1 MDVKGKKI
9 MVLGGWGLV
18 GFAICRNILE
28 EEPGELI
35 VHSLDEWEA
44 NEACEKLKKNNL
56 ANTKITP
63 NWGNMFVREA
73 MQGLSRVEIL
83 ENSQYRAWLIEDGL
97 DDLTEEIL
105 QRSYLFQ
112 VVSSVRPDILIDCVN
127 SATAVAYQ
135 DVFTGYYN
143 LKGEL
148 KRFKEKKV
156 YSDTLVS
163 EVEKILCT
171 LYIPQLIRHVQIL
184 YEAMRRS
191 KTGFYFKIGTSG
203 TGGMGLNIPYTHS
216 EEKPSRTLLSKSSVA
231 GAHSLLLFLMART
244 PDAPITKE
252 IKPTA
257 AIAWKKIAYGEIKQG
272 SHSVELYDCPPEN
285 AFTLDGHLD
294 KNGPQNWVKL
304 DGKVLKSV
312 YVDTGE
318 NGTFSYGEF
327 SAISSSGQMELVTPE
342 EIAKSVVY
350 EIKGGNTGHDVIN
363 ALDNATMGPTYRAGL
378 MRQHA
383 LTKMQKL
390 MAENNCD
397 SIAFELLGPPRLSKL
412 LYEAH
417 LFKKVCGSM
426 EKLRDTDAA
435 RVSGQLEDLISNDAE
450 LRSSILSIGIPIL
463 MKDGKNLLRGPI
475 IKIPA
480 YRGENKFTINPE
492 AIDIWAKDGWV
503 DLRPSNVAFWQQRM
517 NQIFDEIES
526 VPADDTSSQFVRD
539 RTYWLE
545 DDEIDIGKV
554 VGWIFSNEEQGLRMK
569 D

>member
-1 MDVKGKKI
+1 
-9 MVLGGWGLV
+9 
-18 GFAICRNILE
+18 
-28 EEPGELI
+28 
-35 VHSLDEWEA
+35 
-44 NEACEKLKKNNL
+44 
-56 ANTKITP
+56 
-63 NWGNMFVREA
+63 
-73 MQGLSRVEIL
+73 
-83 ENSQYRAWLIEDGL
+83 
-97 DDLTEEIL
+97 
-105 QRSYLFQ
+105 
-112 VVSSVRPDILIDCVN
+112 
-127 SATAVAYQ
+127 
-135 DVFTGYYN
+135 
-143 LKGEL
+143 
-148 KRFKEKKV
+148 
-156 YSDTLVS
+156 
-163 EVEKILCT
+163 
-171 LYIPQLIRHVQIL
+171 
-184 YEAMRRS
+184 
-191 KTGFYFKIGTSG
+191 
-203 TGGMGLNIPYTHS
+203 MGLNIPYTHS

-257 AIAWKKIAYGEIKQG
+257 AIAWKKIAYGEIKQD
-272 SHSVELYDCPPEN
+272 SHSVKLYDCPPEN
-285 AFTLDGHLD
+285 ALTLDGHLD
-294 KNGPQNWVKL
+294 KNGRQNWVKL
-304 DGKVLKSV
+304 DDKVLKSV

-342 EIAKSVVY
+342 EIAKNVVY
-350 EIKGGNTGHDVIN
+350 EIKGGNTGHDIIN

-426 EKLRDTDAA
+426 EKLRDSDTAT
-435 RVSGQLEDLISNDAE
+435 VSGQLEDLMSNDAE
-450 LRSSILSIGIPIL
+450 LRSSIGIPIL

-545 DDEIDIGKV
+545 DDEIDIGKI
-554 VGWIFSNEEQGLRMK
+554 VGWIFSHEERGLRMK